1 MNKSELR
8 LVDRRSQVSQSN
20 LLVDF
25 AASTDI
31 SQTIPQSIVV
41 HFDPTGLNL
50 GVFGSDWNYPVHGQS
65 RSDSLQCDYSV
76 VSTPFGRTSAGNYP
90 VLGSD
95 LRSDPVHQ
103 EDPVHQDD
111 PVRGR
116 GQSIQSRRDQG
127 RDDPVYQRDQG
138 RRDPGRDDPYQRDQ
152 GTGRRDEARRDE
164 ARRDEARR
172 DPGRRD
178 PGRREQGRRD
188 AVHGPRAAALHQ
200 LKRSTSDTWPGKLIR
215 KSREWIAQPAQHI
228 SGRCAN

>member
-25 AASTDI
+25 AASTDRHDI
-31 SQTIPQSIVV
+31 SQTIPKSIVV

-50 GVFGSDWNYPVHGQS
+50 GVFGSDGNYPVHGQS
-65 RSDSLQCDYSV
+65 LSDSLQCDYSI

-95 LRSDPVHQ
+95 LRSDPVRQ
-103 EDPVHQDD
+103 DDPVHQVD

-116 GQSIQSRRDQG
+116 GQSIQSRRDQD

-152 GTGRRDEARRDE
+152 GTGRRDEPRRDE
-164 ARRDEARR
+164 ARRDQARR
-172 DPGRRD
+172 DP
-178 PGRREQGRRD
+178 GRRD

-200 LKRSTSDTWPGKLIR
+200 LKRITSDTWPGKLIR